1 MRCSDCEYNRFYRGA
16 SSFCA
21 FNCPIEKDNLFSVE
35 DEEVTVIELPIPDDV
50 VYIIKQNHIYKGEI
64 IK

>member
-1 MRCSDCEYNRFYRGA
+1 MRCSDCEYNRFYRGI

-21 FNCPIEKDNLFSVE
+21 FNCPIEKDNLIDLSDKE
-35 DEEVTVIELPIPDDV
+35 IEISIPDDV
-50 VYIIKQNHIYKGEI
+50 ILIIKQNKILVQREK